1 MFSARHPELQTL
13 AMRPGRRRMVEALLA
28 AGPEGLFATDLAGAY
43 YDGGPQPEQG
53 LRSIG
58 TQIQRLRSQ
67 VEPLGYILTGKRL
80 HGAGPFRFV
89 LASADA
95 PEPEPEPETLPPSR
109 PTPAETLGIRAV
121 SVMSGGARVSLARC
135 AWLEG
140 AAA

>member
-1 MFSARHPELQTL
+1 MSPFVALVI
-13 AMRPGRRRMVEALLA
+13 RPGRRRMVEALLA
-28 AGPEGLFATDLAGAY
+28 AGSDGLFASDLAGAY
-43 YDGGPQPEQG
+43 YDGGPQPAQG

-67 VEPLGYILTGKRL
+67 VEPLGYVLTGKRL

-95 PEPEPEPETLPPSR
+95 PEPEPEPEVLPPVR
-109 PTPAETLGIRAV
+109 LTPAETLGIRSTTRTV
-121 SVMSGGARVSLARC
+121 GGARVSLARC